1 MNAGRFKVAYRLGL
15 ALALACGLWFLI
27 PRVMSY
33 SAQRNKLSAA
43 DLGTKLSAAD
53 LVSQLKQHK
62 QFARRSQLHC
72 ERAVRDWD
80 YVCSYMPTPL
90 HSKTRLQFGIEVD
103 STRWVQVSRAVPMG
117 TIVPSPQ

>member
-1 MNAGRFKVAYRLGL
+1 MNAGRFKFAYGLGL
-15 ALALACGLWFLI
+15 ALALVYVIWLLI
-27 PRVMSY
+27 PWVMNY
-33 SAQRNKLSAA
+33 SAQRHKLS
-43 DLGTKLSAAD
+43 TVD

-62 QFARRSQLHC
+62 QFAGRSQLHC

-90 HSKTRLQFGIEVD
+90 QSKTRLQFGIAVD

-117 TIVPSPQ
+117 TIIPSPQ